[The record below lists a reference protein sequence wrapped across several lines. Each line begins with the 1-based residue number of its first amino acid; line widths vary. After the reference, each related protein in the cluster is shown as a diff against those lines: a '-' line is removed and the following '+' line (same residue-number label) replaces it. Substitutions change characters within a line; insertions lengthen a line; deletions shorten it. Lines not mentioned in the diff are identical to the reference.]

1 MVARAFSET
10 SGRVSSRTSPRAEDE
25 AEALGAF
32 ADGKTSVRTA
42 AGIGVACGELGGCAA
57 GFFSAAD
64 FSELRVAAGGD
75 GFDSGGVSRSAGC
88 STSFGGPAGW
98 AEAVAEDGGDS
109 GRWPRVFGS
118 TRMATITKNPAAT
131 GTT

>member
-57 GFFSAAD
+57 GFFSAPD
-64 FSELRVAAGGD
+64 FSELRVAAGGG
-75 GFDSGGVSRSAGC
+75 GFDSGGGLRSAGC
-88 STSFGGPAGW
+88 SASFCGAPGWGGG
-98 AEAVAEDGGDS
+98 VCGGD
-109 GRWPRVFGS
+109 GDPR
-118 TRMATITKNPAAT
+118 TRARGFCRTRK
-131 GTT
+131 G

>member
-64 FSELRVAAGGD
+64 FSELRVAAGGG
-75 GFDSGGVSRSAGC
+75 GFYSGGGSPSAGC
-88 STSFGGPAGW
+88 STHLCGPPGPA
-98 AEAVAEDGGDS
+98 EGGGQGAGDT
-109 GRWPRVFGS
+109 GRMPRSFRS
-118 TRMATITKNPAAT
+118 TPNA
-131 GTT
+131 